1 MLQQSPRRQVSPSAL
16 NHRLC
21 LAGRGEWQT
30 CALSLFPVSSGCG
43 ITDRTLAGYETRFGV
58 TFVDYENNQQRY
70 PKKSALELKNI
81 FGKYIGKLPAVGEA
95 NGAAKGENA

>member
-1 MLQQSPRRQVSPSAL
+1 M
-16 NHRLC
+16 
-21 LAGRGEWQT
+21 
-30 CALSLFPVSSGCG
+30 
-43 ITDRTLAGYETRFGV
+43 

-95 NGAAKGENA
+95 NGAVNGEKA